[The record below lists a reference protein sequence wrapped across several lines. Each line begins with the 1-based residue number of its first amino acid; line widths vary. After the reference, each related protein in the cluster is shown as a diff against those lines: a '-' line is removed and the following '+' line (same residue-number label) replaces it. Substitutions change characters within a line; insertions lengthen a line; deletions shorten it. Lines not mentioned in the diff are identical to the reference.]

1 MTLLVLQEIFL
12 EEINPMVEQDGG
24 YIELV
29 ETSNGF
35 VYIRMLGA
43 CKGCAS
49 SSFTLKHSISNL
61 LEEYFPDEF
70 LSIINLED

>member
-1 MTLLVLQEIFL
+1 MTLEALQEIFL

-24 YIELV
+24 YIELIST
-29 ETSNGF
+29 EDGI

-49 SSFTLKHSISNL
+49 SAITLKRGISAL
-61 LEEYFPDEF
+61 LEEYFPEEF
-70 LSIINLED
+70 LIVVNLED